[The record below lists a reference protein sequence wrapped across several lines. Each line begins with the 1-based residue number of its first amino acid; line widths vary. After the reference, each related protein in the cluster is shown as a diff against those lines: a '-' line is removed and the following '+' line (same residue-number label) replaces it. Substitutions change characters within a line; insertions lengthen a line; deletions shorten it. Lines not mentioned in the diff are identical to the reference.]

1 MRDVWFTA
9 DDLEEILWI
18 DRSQIERMLIAD
30 GQIVSEERYEHW
42 AVDLDYM
49 DRRVLATLSRLPDR
63 ADDPRDDASSLLLRY
78 ALALVGKR
86 QRVPAFNGSMP
97 SLDAVR
103 RELQDWEDRVRPY
116 LRSQW
121 RPVKPV
127 AFPEVATTAIHVA

>member
-1 MRDVWFTA
+1 MDCG
-9 DDLEEILWI
+9 
-18 DRSQIERMLIAD
+18 QIERMVIED
-30 GQIVSEERYEHW
+30 SQILPEERYEHW

-49 DRRVLATLSRLPDR
+49 DRRVLAMLSRLPDR

-86 QRVPAFNGSMP
+86 QRVPAFTGSMP

-121 RPVKPV
+121 CPVKRF
-127 AFPEVATTAIHVA
+127 ALPEVATAVHVA